1 MSTAVMSKSQMAS
14 IQGLVGDTK
23 SMLSAAELQRMRDIS
38 MKDEERVAKQKAEYA
53 KTNADK
59 LSKSQARKTKMLEL
73 EAQRKLAVPP
83 SEVEQQKLKEKAAM
97 LSAADKQM
105 AEELDDVKKMNQ
117 MMLYSKVVTI
127 RDAQLNEKKVIQK
140 EKLEEERRLDTVMEV
155 ERLKALTMYS
165 ERERRRHEDQ
175 KNGASVIITQMAE
188 RERERVRQL
197 ELQDQEREAMLRQNE
212 ELKSEELRQMVAKKE
227 AGKKL
232 LEQVAASNAEQIEL
246 KKAEKER
253 AKTEDLMIEV
263 YLRQREKRD
272 QARMQ
277 LEEGIKAEK
286 ERETAILRAQQEK
299 MKDKQAELDALRAK
313 RAAEE
318 SERQWRKT
326 QQLAAEREQ
335 TILRSL
341 DQAREAQKL
350 EKERRLIEQAQQEKE
365 EFDRIL
371 RVQREAESAE
381 SMAKT
386 KKLYASKEHMQE
398 LQAQILMNAEVR
410 KKNRMEFLD
419 EGVQQRAQ
427 MEADRLKLEGIK
439 SDKIRVLESAGVPQK
454 YMVDLAHKKFTS

>member
-1 MSTAVMSKSQMAS
+1 MSKSQMAS

>member
-1 MSTAVMSKSQMAS
+1 MKEIA
-14 IQGLVGDTK
+14 
-23 SMLSAAELQRMRDIS
+23 
-38 MKDEERVAKQKAEYA
+38 MKDEEVQTRKKSAAMSAKVASEKRAAE
-53 KTNADK
+53 
-59 LSKSQARKTKMLEL
+59 RKEKMLEL
-73 EAQRKLAVPP
+73 EAQRKLAIPP
-83 SEVEQQKLKEKAAM
+83 SEIEQQKLAEKAAM
-97 LSAADKQM
+97 LSAADRQM

-140 EKLEEERRLDTVMEV
+140 ERLEEERRMDTVMEV
-155 ERLKALTMYS
+155 ERLKALKMYE
-165 ERERRRHEDQ
+165 EREMRRKEDQ
-175 KNGASVIITQMAE
+175 KNGAQVIINQMRE

-212 ELKSEELRQMVAKKE
+212 EIKQEEFRQMVAKKE

-246 KKAEKER
+246 KKMEIDRNKNEEL
-253 AKTEDLMIEV
+253 KIQV
-263 YLRQREKRD
+263 YLRQREKREQERAQMED
-272 QARMQ
+272 
-277 LEEGIKAEK
+277 GIKAEK
-286 ERETAILRAQQEK
+286 ERETARLRAQQEK

-318 SERQWRKT
+318 AERQWRKT
-326 QQLAAEREQ
+326 QQLAAEREA
-335 TILRSL
+335 TILNSL

-371 RVQREAESAE
+371 RVQREAEEAE
-381 SMAKT
+381 QSVKS
-386 KKLYASKEHMQE
+386 KKHYACKEHMQE

-419 EGVQQRAQ
+419 EGVQQRAR
-427 MEADRLKLEGIK
+427 MEAGRLKLEGIK
-439 SDKIRVLESAGVPQK
+439 VEKLKSLEASGVPPK
-454 YMVDLAHKKFTS
+454 YTVDLANKKFTN